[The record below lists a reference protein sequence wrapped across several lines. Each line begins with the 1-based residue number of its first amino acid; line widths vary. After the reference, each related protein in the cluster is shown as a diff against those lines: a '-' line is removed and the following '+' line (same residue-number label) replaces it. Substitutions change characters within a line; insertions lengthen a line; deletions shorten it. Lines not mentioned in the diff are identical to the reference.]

1 MLSLRKHYDPSD
13 LHDGTDHLT
22 KGIFTERE
30 VDACIRHTIKS
41 SPGPLRDWL
50 SLSLDV
56 KGIPPP
62 EDPDGLVDPHQRSV
76 LESYVVW
83 LNDNVASMT
92 FSQMVASVLA
102 LGCWHSSL
110 RSIEKTAQ
118 GDMSP
123 TVDSTG
129 SSLGDLIYSVHGL
142 LDESSYDRLYLFGR
156 SVKEMEGYF
165 MEDALQRL
173 GRFST
178 GKKLEVRILIIEPN
192 FQS

>member
-1 MLSLRKHYDPSD
+1 
-13 LHDGTDHLT
+13 
-22 KGIFTERE
+22 
-30 VDACIRHTIKS
+30 
-41 SPGPLRDWL
+41 
-50 SLSLDV
+50 
-56 KGIPPP
+56 
-62 EDPDGLVDPHQRSV
+62 
-76 LESYVVW
+76 
-83 LNDNVASMT
+83 MT

-173 GRFST
+173 GRFSST
-178 GKKLEVRILIIEPN
+178 GNWK
-192 FQS
+192 